1 MKNFFQYVCFA
12 LGCFASQLSAQT
24 QGCEKV
30 RASIY
35 AQFQKLER
43 FNQTAIDSSISMYDS
58 LKPANEALKNHVVQ
72 WIELGGFQICPL
84 QPIQNMKVVASPD
97 MNLVAISWNT
107 YLGGTL
113 IDFASILGYKNEG
126 GTFGSKKMESEFQGI
141 TDNDKILIDRIYSI
155 KNKHKQTIYLVSS
168 VGQSGALAP
177 FYNMT
182 AYKIGKTIVE
192 TPVFG
197 GKITLSTSF
206 DYTSFHDGTYLPND
220 FIGIQ
225 FLQKGHYVRRP
236 ISENNGVFNGRFEIY
251 KFDGLKYY
259 RIK

>member
-1 MKNFFQYVCFA
+1 MKNIRIIGVLLIAFFVKNAKGQDADCKLLKDHIHNQF
-12 LGCFASQLSAQT
+12 LKIDQFNRKSQDSA
-24 QGCEKV
+24 
-30 RASIY
+30 
-35 AQFQKLER
+35 
-43 FNQTAIDSSISMYDS
+43 ISMYDS
-58 LKPANEALKNHVVQ
+58 LKPANEQLKKLLVQ
-72 WIELGGFQICPL
+72 WIESGGFQVCPL
-84 QPIQNMKVVASPD
+84 NPVQNMKVVASPD
-97 MNLVAISWNT
+97 LNLIAISWNT

-113 IDFASILGYKNEG
+113 IDFASILGYKNED
-126 GTFGSKKMESEFQGI
+126 GTFASKKMESEFQGI
-141 TDNDKILIDRIYSI
+141 TDNDKILIDRIYTI

-168 VGQSGALAP
+168 VGQSGALTP

-182 AYKIGKTIVE
+182 AYKIGKAIVE

-197 GKITLSTSF
+197 GKIALSTSF

-225 FLQKGHYVRRP
+225 FLQKGLYVRRP
-236 ISENNGVFNGRFEIY
+236 ISEKNGIFNGRFEIY